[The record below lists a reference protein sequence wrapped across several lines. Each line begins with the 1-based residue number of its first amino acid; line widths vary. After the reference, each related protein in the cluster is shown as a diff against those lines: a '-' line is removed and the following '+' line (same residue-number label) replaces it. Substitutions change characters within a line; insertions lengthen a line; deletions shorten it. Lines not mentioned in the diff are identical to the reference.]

1 METTHSKTGRTKG
14 SAPKIVVPSWD
25 SLWESFTNNNTQTT
39 IEAMNAEG
47 WRSVDQV
54 MSVTG
59 LSNSRIY
66 NMIREGKF
74 DCEKKRIKKDGGPAR
89 ILSFVRPKVT
99 TSQ

>member
-1 METTHSKTGRTKG
+1 
-14 SAPKIVVPSWD
+14 
-25 SLWESFTNNNTQTT
+25 
-39 IEAMNAEG
+39 MNAEG

-74 DCEKKRIKKDGGPAR
+74 DCEKKRIKRDGCAAR
-89 ILSFVRPKVT
+89 ILSFVRPKV
-99 TSQ
+99 QAPH